1 MIAYFA
7 GNPIAGHLLMA
18 LLIVGGIIAGLNL
31 NIRSLPEL
39 DLRTI
44 SITMASPGSSPGE
57 IEEDIIRR
65 IEESV
70 VGLPGV
76 ARVVS
81 TASSGIARVEVE
93 LETFANEDAVLADV
107 KNAVD
112 SIERFPPASA
122 EHQTIEIKKISGEV
136 MTLSVSSSVLSEH
149 ALRQVA
155 EGIRDELLALPAV
168 SVVRLNGTRARE
180 ISIQIN
186 EEELRHYNL
195 TMSRVATELRR
206 ASVNLTLGELRTDSG
221 GVVLHSFGKKENAED
236 FENIPLITRDD
247 GTIVRLGDVATLT
260 DGFVGD
266 DILSEVDG
274 KPTVFVRVEASRTQ
288 SLVDI
293 AEGVEGWLAGYQS
306 PLGTEVA
313 VWSNRVEPVFDRFS
327 EIIRNGAIG
336 AILVLVCLILFFDL
350 RIAFWVTI
358 GIPLSFVGSLM
369 FFDSADLTLNMGT
382 MFAFFLLIGIVVD
395 DAVVVGESVASEREK
410 GKRGPDAAL
419 AGVRAVAGPIA
430 VGVLTTVI
438 AFVPFLFVTAGNYQ
452 LVQVFPYVAMFVLF
466 VSLIEAFLILPSH
479 LSHDRPWSLEPLR
492 DIQEW
497 FRQRFS
503 EFRDA
508 VVLPAVSWSIR
519 HVFLTFALGFVFILA
534 ALWLV
539 RSENVPVIIFDKMAL
554 FGNTIQADIA
564 LPVGAPF
571 GDTVATARRFAE
583 AASEINGQFEG
594 TAIKSI
600 SIIAGN
606 PGNLGSSRTGED
618 VSIRSHLA
626 SVRLQLH
633 ERPFRKASPDEI
645 EQLWR
650 QAVGTMPNLD
660 SVTFLTTRFRA
671 KPSVAYALIHDDPQ
685 TLAAAAGELRE
696 YMSAIPGLYDLSDS
710 LSPGKRHLGFA
721 LTPEGEAAGLTPLMV
736 GKQLRSH
743 FHGLEVQRI
752 QRGRDEI
759 RVVVRY
765 PADQRRSV
773 ADLADERIVLPNGR
787 EIPLA
792 TVADITETREL
803 AARIRIDGKQAA
815 LVSAYTEFS
824 TITPI
829 QARRTIANDF
839 LPGLVSKYPGLTI
852 SRDAGARDE
861 QDMLETLGTLV
872 PIVLIVMYGLMASFL
887 RSYWKPLVAVI
898 GIPMAFAGAVFGHW
912 LLGWHLTAI
921 SLFGMIGVAGV
932 IVNDMAL
939 LLHRYNVIRRENVA
953 LPAIAA
959 ASAATRDRFRAVF
972 LTTLTTVLGLSPLL
986 YERSDELLFL
996 VPFVVSMLGGLIAA
1010 GIFTLFVLPA
1020 LVMLVEGRR
1029 EA

>member
-1 MIAYFA
+1 M
-7 GNPIAGHLLMA
+7 
-18 LLIVGGIIAGLNL
+18 LILGGITAGLNL
-31 NIRSLPEL
+31 NIRLLPEL

-44 SITMASPGSSPGE
+44 SITIASPGSSPGE
-57 IEEDIIRR
+57 IEEDINRR

-93 LETFANEDAVLADV
+93 LETFADEDAVLADV

-122 EHQTIEIKKISGEV
+122 EHQKIEIKKISSEV
-136 MTLSVSSSVLSEH
+136 MTLSVSSSSLSED
-149 ALRQVA
+149 ALRRAA
-155 EGIRDELLALPAV
+155 EDIRDELLALPAV
-168 SVVRLNGTRARE
+168 SAVRLNGTRARE
-180 ISIQIN
+180 ISIQMN

-195 TMSRVATELRR
+195 TMTRVATELRR

-221 GVVLHSFGKKENAED
+221 SVVLHSFGKKEIAAD
-236 FENIPLITRDD
+236 FESIPLITRDD
-247 GTIVRLGDVATLT
+247 GTIVRLGDVATVT
-260 DGFVGD
+260 NGFVGD
-266 DILSEVDG
+266 EVLSEVDG
-274 KPTVFVRVEASRTQ
+274 KPTVFVRVEASREQ
-288 SLVDI
+288 SLIDI
-293 AEGVEGWLAGYQS
+293 AEGVEDWLAGYQ
-306 PLGTEVA
+306 PPPGTEVA
-313 VWSNRVEPVFDRFS
+313 VWSNRVEPIFDRFS
-327 EIIRNGAIG
+327 EIIRNGVIG
-336 AILVLVCLILFFDL
+336 AILVFVCLVLFFDL

-358 GIPLSFVGSLM
+358 GIPLSFVGSLV
-369 FFDSADLTLNMGT
+369 FFDSANLTLNMGT

-395 DAVVVGESVASEREK
+395 DAVVVGESVAAEREK
-410 GKRGPDAAL
+410 GKRGPEAAL

-438 AFVPFLFVTAGNYQ
+438 AFVPLLFVTAGNYQ
-452 LVQVFPYVAMFVLF
+452 IVQIFPYVAMFVLL
-466 VSLIEAFLILPSH
+466 VSLAEAFLILPSH
-479 LSHDRPWSLEPLR
+479 LSHERPWSLDPLR
-492 DIQEW
+492 DIQVR
-497 FRQRFS
+497 FRQRFD

-508 VVLPAVSWSIR
+508 VVLPAISWSIR
-519 HVFLTFALGFVFILA
+519 HIFLTFALGFALMFA
-534 ALWLV
+534 AFWLV
-539 RSENVPVIIFDKMAL
+539 RSESVPVIVFDKMAL
-554 FGNTIQADIA
+554 FGNTIQADLA
-564 LPVGAPF
+564 LPAGLPF
-571 GDTVATARRFAE
+571 TDTVATARRFAE
-583 AASEINGQFEG
+583 AANEINGQFEG
-594 TAIKSI
+594 TPIKSI
-600 SIIAGN
+600 SIIVGS
-606 PGNLGSSRTGED
+606 PGSLSSSRTGED
-618 VSIRSHLA
+618 DSIRSHLA

-633 ERPFRKASPDEI
+633 ERPIREASPDEI

-650 QAVGTMPNLD
+650 QAVGATPDLE

-671 KPSVAYALIHDDPQ
+671 KPSVAYALIHNDPQ
-685 TLAAAAGELRE
+685 TLAAAAGELRD

-710 LSPGKRHLGFA
+710 LSPGKRHLGFT
-721 LTPEGEAAGLTPLMV
+721 LTPAGEAAGLTPLMV

-773 ADLADERIVLPNGR
+773 ADLANERIVLPNGR
-787 EIPLA
+787 EISPS
-792 TVADITETREL
+792 TVADIAETREL
-803 AARIRIDGKQAA
+803 ATRTRIDGKQAA
-815 LVSAYTEFS
+815 LVSAYTEFG

-829 QARRTIANDF
+829 QARRTIARDF

-861 QDMLETLGTLV
+861 QDMLETLGILV

-887 RSYWKPLVAVI
+887 RSYWKPLVAVV

-921 SLFGMIGVAGV
+921 SIFGMIGVAGV

-939 LLHRYNVIRRENVA
+939 LLHRYNVIRTENA
-953 LPAIAA
+953 TIPAIAA
-959 ASAATRDRFRAVF
+959 AAAATRDRFRAVF

-996 VPFVVSMLGGLIAA
+996 VPFVVSILGGLIAA

-1020 LVMLVEGRR
+1020 LVMLVEGRQ
-1029 EA
+1029 EV